1 MCLQAPSSSDVL
13 FLLLNQPN
21 VYVITYLYL
30 FNFTDAVSDVE
41 SISSD
46 MSDEFM
52 VVPIPPCFD
61 PDSPLTA
68 GPSPVTVSITEYKQ
82 MTESQQG
89 PLLFTESNQATLQ
102 TEIKCSGGSS
112 FLEQRSVSSIE
123 TTLEMTSR
131 VTAED
136 ENNIFDLANETI
148 PLLSEPL
155 IPQPVVETPVT
166 MEASSTE
173 MISTEPN
180 LPITVETFPAPE
192 PLHDDN
198 RGDDDG
204 DGNDDNVHDRN
215 SDEPA
220 VPGVS
225 SPPIATQPLSGL
237 DEPVPVALQPE
248 PSTLVVTVPTT
259 VLATEVPVVQRT
271 RQNSSSSD
279 FAANVVSDVLS
290 TAIDAAASAGR
301 AVITTV
307 ENLLNGGGSSCRSQ
321 TTATYNPEQGCEI
334 SVNPSPEADETP
346 VTVSVIALVSTKVWN
361 VCQLLESK
369 QTVWAI

>member
-1 MCLQAPSSSDVL
+1 
-13 FLLLNQPN
+13 
-21 VYVITYLYL
+21 
-30 FNFTDAVSDVE
+30 
-41 SISSD
+41 

-52 VVPIPPCFD
+52 IVPVPPCFD
-61 PDSPLTA
+61 PDAPLTS

-102 TEIKCSGGSS
+102 TEIKCSGSSS

-131 VTAED
+131 VTTED

-155 IPQPVVETPVT
+155 IPQPVLETPVT
-166 MEASSTE
+166 TEASPTE
-173 MISTEPN
+173 MIAAERN
-180 LPITVETFPAPE
+180 LPITVEPLPAPE
-192 PLHDDN
+192 PLDDDN
-198 RGDDDG
+198 HGDDDG
-204 DGNDDNVHDRN
+204 DGNNDDDVHNR
-215 SDEPA
+215 SRDEPA
-220 VPGVS
+220 VPDLS

-237 DEPVPVALQPE
+237 NEPVPVALQPE

-271 RQNSSSSD
+271 RHSSSSSD

-307 ENLLNGGGSSCRSQ
+307 ENLLNGGGSNCKSQ

-334 SVNPSPEADETP
+334 SVNPSPEADDTP
-346 VTVSVIALVSTKVWN
+346 VRVSVISLMNT
-361 VCQLLESK
+361 
-369 QTVWAI
+369 TPP